1 MRRLGQFQLQAAV
14 AALHAEAATPAATD
28 WPQIAAIYDEL
39 FAAQSTP
46 VVALNRAAA
55 HGMAHGPDA
64 GLRLL
69 DAIEEGEALASYYL
83 LPAARADLLRRA
95 GRRGGG
101 GLPPRNR
108 PLCERGGAPLPRTA
122 SSRGDRLTARA

>member
-1 MRRLGQFQLQAAV
+1 MGRRRDKIAEGTALAQQALRMRRLGQFQLQAAI

-69 DAIEEGEALASYYL
+69 DAKV
-83 LPAARADLLRRA
+83 
-95 GRRGGG
+95 
-101 GLPPRNR
+101 
-108 PLCERGGAPLPRTA
+108 
-122 SSRGDRLTARA
+122 